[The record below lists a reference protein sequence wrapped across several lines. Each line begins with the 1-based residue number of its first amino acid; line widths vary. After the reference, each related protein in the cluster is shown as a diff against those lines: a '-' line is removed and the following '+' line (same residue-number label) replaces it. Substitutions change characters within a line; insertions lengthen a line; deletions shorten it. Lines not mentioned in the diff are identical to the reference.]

1 MPAAFRSRLPQTR
14 VPCTE
19 ALLSSVPGALL
30 SSLQDI
36 PEQPLSP
43 SDSLTQPFQILSRI
57 SESLHRLLHAL
68 LLFKFL
74 STTLISYEGKL

>member
-1 MPAAFRSRLPQTR
+1 MPAAFRSCLPQTQ

-19 ALLSSVPGALL
+19 ALLSSVPRALL

-36 PEQPLSP
+36 PEQPLSH

>member
-1 MPAAFRSRLPQTR
+1 MPAAFRSSLPQTW
-14 VPCTE
+14 VSCTE

-36 PEQPLSP
+36 PEQPLSH
-43 SDSLTQPFQILSRI
+43 SASLTQPFQILSRI
-57 SESLHRLLHAL
+57 SESLHRLFHAL
-68 LLFKFL
+68 LSFKFL